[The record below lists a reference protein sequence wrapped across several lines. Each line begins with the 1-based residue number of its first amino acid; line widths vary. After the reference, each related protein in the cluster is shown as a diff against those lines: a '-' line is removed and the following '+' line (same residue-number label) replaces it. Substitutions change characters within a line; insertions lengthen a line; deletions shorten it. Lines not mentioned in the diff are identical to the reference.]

1 MTTSLVTGGAGFI
14 GSHIVRALLERGD
27 RVRVLDNFSTGKW
40 ENLDSV
46 RADVE
51 IIEGDIRD
59 ADKVAETLVDVDLV
73 FHQAAFVS
81 VPASM
86 QTPNACLDTN
96 VNGTATLLTAA
107 RDAGVSRV
115 VFASSAAVYGEADA
129 FPLTEEVPPE
139 PTMSPYATSKRV
151 DEIYAQ
157 LFTQSLGLD
166 VTALR
171 YFNVFGPRQAPDSQY
186 AAAVPIFISQMMANK
201 AVTIY
206 GDGGQTRDLIYVG
219 DVARANL
226 MAADNKAAAGEIFNI
241 CTGRETRI
249 LDLIESLAE
258 TFPDAPKPIFDEPRA
273 GDIYRS
279 VGSAQKAK
287 ETFGFEAETMLLDG
301 MKATAEWMKKEE
313 SIA

>member
-14 GSHIVRALLERGD
+14 GSHILRALLERGD
-27 RVRVLDNFSTGKW
+27 KVRVLDNFSTGKQ
-40 ENLDSV
+40 ENLDAV
-46 RADVE
+46 RADAD
-51 IIEGDIRD
+51 IIQADIRD
-59 ADKVAETLVDVDLV
+59 ADKVAAALMDVDLV

-81 VPASM
+81 VPLSM
-86 QTPNACLDTN
+86 QTPNACLDAN
-96 VNGTATLLTAA
+96 VNGTAILLDEA
-107 RDAGVSRV
+107 RKANVQRV
-115 VFASSAAVYGEADA
+115 VFASSVAVYGEADA
-129 FPLTEEVPPE
+129 FPLTEKVPPE

-171 YFNVFGPRQAPDSQY
+171 YFNVYGPRQAPGSQY
-186 AAAVPIFISQMMANK
+186 AAAVPIFISRMMQNK

-219 DVARANL
+219 DVVRANL

-241 CTGRETRI
+241 CTGRETKI

-258 TFPDAPKPIFDEPRA
+258 IFPDAPKPIFDEPRA

-279 VGSAQKAK
+279 VGSAKKAK
-287 ETFGFEAETMLLDG
+287 DTFSFEAKTMLLDG
-301 MKATAEWMKKEE
+301 MKATANWMN
-313 SIA
+313 

>member
-14 GSHIVRALLERGD
+14 GSHIVRALLERSD
-27 RVRVLDNFSTGKW
+27 KVRVLDNFSTGKW
-40 ENLDSV
+40 DNLDSV

-59 ADKVAETLVDVDLV
+59 ADKVAETLVDVDLL

-139 PTMSPYATSKRV
+139 PNMSPYAASKRV

-186 AAAVPIFISQMMANK
+186 AAAVPIFISRMMQNLP
-201 AVTIY
+201 VTIY

-219 DVARANL
+219 DVVRANL
-226 MAADNKAAAGEIFNI
+226 MAADNKSAAGKIFNI

-258 TFPDAPKPIFDEPRA
+258 IFPDAPNPIFDEPRA

-279 VGSAQKAK
+279 VGSAKKAK
-287 ETFGFEAETMLLDG
+287 DTFGFTAKTELLDG
-301 MKATAEWMKKEE
+301 MKATAEWMQG
-313 SIA
+313 